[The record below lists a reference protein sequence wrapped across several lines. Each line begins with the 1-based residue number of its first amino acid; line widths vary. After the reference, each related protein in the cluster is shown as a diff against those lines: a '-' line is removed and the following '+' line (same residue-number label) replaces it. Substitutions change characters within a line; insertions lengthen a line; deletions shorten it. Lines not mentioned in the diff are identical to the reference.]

1 MSSYVFCFCFIS
13 QKYVFRIYSPN
24 FFCSILFHGHRILEK
39 ETRWNKQGIKYWL
52 TLDRYGRWKNGFS
65 RHFLGTIVICMV
77 RLSSLSLIQNRAD
90 DFCTSYAHLRRKRLR
105 EKPSFSINPSLQVRA
120 TVPASTCNRPCKY
133 LQEKDT
139 IRLHLGISSLH
150 VFLLSRYHA
159 HPSIRVVISW
169 HDIIISCHN
178 TIISWHDII
187 ISCCV
192 WFEAKG

>member
-24 FFCSILFHGHRILEK
+24 FFCSILFHGHRILEN
-39 ETRWNKQGIKYWL
+39 ETRGKKQGIKYWE

-105 EKPSFSINPSLQVRA
+105 EKAPSFMNPFPMSFPRSLFRSV
-120 TVPASTCNRPCKY
+120 NDY
-133 LQEKDT
+133 LVD
-139 IRLHLGISSLH
+139 
-150 VFLLSRYHA
+150 
-159 HPSIRVVISW
+159 
-169 HDIIISCHN
+169 
-178 TIISWHDII
+178 
-187 ISCCV
+187 
-192 WFEAKG
+192 

>member
-1 MSSYVFCFCFIS
+1 M
-13 QKYVFRIYSPN
+13 
-24 FFCSILFHGHRILEK
+24 
-39 ETRWNKQGIKYWL
+39 
-52 TLDRYGRWKNGFS
+52 DRYGRWENGVS
-65 RHFLGTIVICMV
+65 RHSLGTIVICMV

-150 VFLLSRYHA
+150 VFLLSHNL
-159 HPSIRVVISW
+159 
-169 HDIIISCHN
+169 IIIVYYLSRLIPFASNQTQHEMMISCHEMTTLMDGWAWYRLSRN
-178 TIISWHDII
+178 LVGIGI
-187 ISCCV
+187 
-192 WFEAKG
+192 

>member
-24 FFCSILFHGHRILEK
+24 FFCSILFHGHRILEN
-39 ETRWNKQGIKYWL
+39 ETRWNKQGIKYWP
-52 TLDRYGRWKNGFS
+52 TLDRYGRWENGFS
-65 RHFLGTIVICMV
+65 RHSLGTIVICMV

-120 TVPASTCNRPCKY
+120 TVPASTCRK
-133 LQEKDT
+133 KT

-150 VFLLSRYHA
+150 VFLLTLNSAGTILMPEHTKIKAVSFCFIRYSR
-159 HPSIRVVISW
+159 
-169 HDIIISCHN
+169 
-178 TIISWHDII
+178 
-187 ISCCV
+187 
-192 WFEAKG
+192 FL